1 MVSLV
6 LAAQH
11 DTQIF
16 AALVPPPSLLH
27 GAHGGADGARED
39 AGAVSGLVATLAF
52 GAIGNSTKKAY
63 LSKWKA
69 WLGYRRAVGKDNWL
83 PRDKIAEAVR
93 DLTEYMTYRCLV
105 ERNQKSTIRGH
116 LSAVKH
122 YHKMYQGWEIP
133 TGHWMIDEV
142 LKGVDRAHGGYT
154 TPGRGRRPLTWQLL
168 REGQ

>member
-1 MVSLV
+1 MCCCVRFCFFGFW
-6 LAAQH
+6 QH
-11 DTQIF
+11 STIHKYTTR
-16 AALVPPPSLLH
+16 LYPHPSLLH

-93 DLTEYMTYRCLV
+93 DLTEYMTYRY
-105 ERNQKSTIRGH
+105 
-116 LSAVKH
+116 A
-122 YHKMYQGWEIP
+122 
-133 TGHWMIDEV
+133 
-142 LKGVDRAHGGYT
+142 
-154 TPGRGRRPLTWQLL
+154 
-168 REGQ
+168 